1 MTIISHIFRG
11 RRCRV
16 LSQTGLPKG
25 TLGQYT
31 TEGGRARTLQI
42 PMDGDTQEELNVII
56 HESLHACTE
65 LDEDAVDETAADI
78 SRLLWRL
85 GWRNGGES

>member
-1 MTIISHIFRG
+1 MTIISHI
-11 RRCRV
+11 RR
-16 LSQTGLPKG
+16 
-25 TLGQYT
+25 
-31 TEGGRARTLQI
+31 TER
-42 PMDGDTQEELNVII
+42 
-56 HESLHACTE
+56 HHSESLHACTE